1 MVDVDG
7 AERLLHV
14 VLQAKPLPAEHCR
27 GQRTSAVAVS
37 QKPPW
42 AAGKMEGAKQHAS
55 TAGLP
60 TEPAELT
67 FGSGRLWRLGG
78 EQTSESAGAG
88 ARARA
93 RAQPACAQ
101 LSAVCIAAQ
110 AGKSYCACQCSHQCL
125 SNQHCRKRQRRQACV
140 LYLVSWRGA
149 TCCPALPWLPSA
161 SQGFTYSAAGMAHP
175 PAPLGES
182 PSCSRPGVALA
193 DRTSGGKS
201 SLGSGSRS
209 GATPASHTC
218 AGQRA
223 GSRAATCC

>member
-1 MVDVDG
+1 VVDVDG
-7 AERLLHV
+7 AERWLHV

-27 GQRTSAVAVS
+27 GQRKSAVDVS
-37 QKPPW
+37 QKPRW
-42 AAGKMEGAKQHAS
+42 AAVKMEGAKQQAS

-60 TEPAELT
+60 VGPAELT

-78 EQTSESAGAG
+78 EQSGEGAG

-101 LSAVCIAAQ
+101 LSAVCVAAQ
-110 AGKSYCACQCSHQCL
+110 AGKSYCACQRSHQCP

-140 LYLVSWRGA
+140 LCLVSWRGA
-149 TCCPALPWLPSA
+149 TCCPTLPWLASA

-175 PAPLGES
+175 PALLGES

-193 DRTSGGKS
+193 DMTSGGKS
-201 SLGSGSRS
+201 SLGSGTSS

-223 GSRAATCC
+223 GSHAAACC